1 MNRATS
7 VVQGTQTLSFTH
19 DALGRNLTQVGPQ
32 GTISY
37 TYDVAGRRTSMAY
50 PGGTLTINYDYDV
63 EGNVTKIRENGA
75 PSGVGEIGSASG
87 RERGCQYVSI
97 SVGAVSVRKHRQSER
112 DREYIIT
119 LR

>member
-63 EGNVTKIRENGA
+63 AGNVTKIRANGA
-75 PSGVGEIGSASG
+75 TAGVGVLVKIGRAHV
-87 RERGCQYVSI
+87 CTPVTN
-97 SVGAVSVRKHRQSER
+97 AHCVR
-112 DREYIIT
+112 
-119 LR
+119 